1 MTFRRYLPD
10 LLSLTAAVALTRYLF
25 RSHVLYDLD
34 SVNFALAIKRFDPS
48 VFQAHPPGYYL
59 YSRIGWLFNLIFHNP
74 NLSLVI
80 LSILSSCG
88 LVILIYQFAL
98 EWFGLGAARF
108 ASLLFLFSPLCWF
121 HGTVALTYIVG
132 ALCSGLVGYF
142 CWHLNSG
149 RLSYL
154 IPATLAL
161 GFAAGIRP
169 SEILFLGPL
178 FLYSLRR
185 LDLKRILLTLLLL
198 IAANLAWFIPMI
210 LTSGGLKS
218 YFGALFALW
227 HMVPGKKT
235 VFNSSPAYT
244 IARAFTILF
253 IYSLTFGAAS
263 FAPFAAKLS
272 STPADR
278 EKVRFTLVWIIPALC
293 FFTFIFLVFINSG
306 YLLLL
311 TAPACLWLG
320 FWTSEWYT
328 NAGLRKPL
336 KLALIVAC
344 AAINTAIFLAAPL
357 YCSYRGVRQFQ
368 AELENIQT
376 TLPQLGTPSNT
387 LIVSFDSHFLGFRHA
402 GYYLPRYH
410 VLEYPEV
417 NMGHGMVAFTMFD
430 RDTRLVSS
438 LPGSYSRFVLY
449 PLPAQGQ
456 QFKQYLAKILAKV
469 PAQDLQST
477 TLNGHTYVSG
487 PMADL
492 PYLFPKLAVAQK

>member
-1 MTFRRYLPD
+1 MTFRRNLPD
-10 LLSLTAAVALTRYLF
+10 LLCLTAAVALTRFIF
-25 RSHVLYDLD
+25 RSRVLYDLD

-59 YSRIGWLFNLIFHNP
+59 YACLGRLLNLVFHNP
-74 NLSLVI
+74 NLSLVA
-80 LSILSSCG
+80 LSIFASCG
-88 LVILIYQFAL
+88 LVVLVYQFAL
-98 EWFGLGAARF
+98 EWFGISAARF
-108 ASLLFLFSPLCWF
+108 AGVLFLFSPLGWF

-132 ALCSGLVGYF
+132 AFCSALFGYLCWRLYSGQQAFLV
-142 CWHLNSG
+142 
-149 RLSYL
+149 
-154 IPATLAL
+154 PAGIAL

-169 SEILFLGPL
+169 SELLFLAPL
-178 FLYSLRR
+178 YLFSLRR
-185 LDLKRILLTLLLL
+185 VGLKKILLALVILL
-198 IAANLAWFIPMI
+198 ITLLAWFVPMI
-210 LTSGGLKS
+210 AASGGLKP

-253 IYSLTFGAAS
+253 IYFLTFGAAS
-263 FAPFAAKLS
+263 FAPIAENVRT
-272 STPADR
+272 TPIDR
-278 EKVRFTLVWIIPALC
+278 EKVRFTLVWITPALC

-320 FWTSEWYT
+320 FWASEWYT

-336 KLALIVAC
+336 KLALIVVC
-344 AAINTAIFLAAPL
+344 SAINTAIFLAAPL
-357 YCSYRGVRQFQ
+357 YCSYRSVRQFQ
-368 AELENIQT
+368 AELKNIQT

-402 GYYLPRYH
+402 GYYLPQYH

-430 RDTRLVSS
+430 RDTRLVSN
-438 LPGSYSRFVLY
+438 LPDSYSRFVLY
-449 PLPAQGQ
+449 PLPTQGK
-456 QFKQYLAKILAKV
+456 QFKQYLAKVLAKV

-477 TLNGHTYVSG
+477 TLNGHIYVSG

-492 PYLFPKLAVAQK
+492 RYLFPKLAEAPK